1 MKNLLVLLDYDGVII
16 NSINEKMFSGF
27 NTYISKN
34 NDTRLFYSE
43 KLTFTNFN
51 ETIKAHKDLV
61 DKFRSLVSFIGLA
74 GENACAFEIIEKS
87 KVLPN
92 NMKEFKNLIDYYCNN
107 SYDIYD
113 ELIRKMR
120 NSYSQSN
127 TNEFINLSPP
137 FDDIVDVIKNY
148 SNQICFEIIT
158 NKPIENVLFFN
169 KEYEIESHIN
179 NIHYCAP
186 NEITKAEIILKLIDD
201 NPLKYGRI
209 MFIDDL
215 VHNLR
220 PLITKGHNCYLADWG
235 FERIELKNQA
245 KNLGI
250 SVIKQSNF
258 KNLLKD
264 NVLI

>member
-1 MKNLLVLLDYDGVII
+1 MTNLLALLDYDGVII

-34 NDTRLFYSE
+34 NDTRLFNSE

-51 ETIKAHKDLV
+51 DTIKTHKTLV

-92 NMKEFKNLIDYYCNN
+92 NIREFRNLIDIYCNN

-113 ELIRKMR
+113 ELIIKMR
-120 NSYSQSN
+120 KSYSQFN
-127 TNEFINLSPP
+127 KNEFTYLSPP
-137 FDDIVDVIKNY
+137 FYNIVDVIKKY
-148 SNQICFEIIT
+148 SNQICFEIVT

-179 NIHYCAP
+179 NIHYCNP
-186 NEITKAEIILKLIDD
+186 NVITKTEIILKLIDD
-201 NPLKYGRI
+201 NPLKYRKI
-209 MFIDDL
+209 IFVDDL
-215 VHNLR
+215 AHNLI
-220 PLITKGHNCYLADWG
+220 PLITKGYNCYLADWG
-235 FERIELKNQA
+235 FERTELKKQA

-250 SVIKQSNF
+250 KVLKQSKF
-258 KNLLKD
+258 KNLFKD
-264 NVLI
+264 NAS